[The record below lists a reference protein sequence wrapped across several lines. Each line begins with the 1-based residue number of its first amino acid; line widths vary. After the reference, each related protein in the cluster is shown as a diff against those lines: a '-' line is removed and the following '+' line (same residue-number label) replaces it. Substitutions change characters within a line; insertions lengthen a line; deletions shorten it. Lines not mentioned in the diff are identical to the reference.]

1 MLFYLFIYTLATFGA
16 FAVVVA
22 LTRDSQ
28 TYGDARRARRALERS
43 SVARARRWRV
53 IMLALLGFPI
63 FGGAGF
69 FAKWYVLQAALQAP
83 VRQTTLAVV
92 LVLTTVVSAGY
103 YLWVVGMGRPVVVE
117 LLRDVPSRY
126 RQAVLTNDSTTFLGA
141 GWQQTWELREH
152 FEVIVDSRD
161 IGIRKP
167 DLRAYASASDA
178 LQVAPG
184 RILFVDD
191 LTVNVA
197 AAREAGMQAYRFDT
211 TAPAEAVMDLR
222 TLLDLAG

>member
-1 MLFYLFIYTLATFGA
+1 M
-16 FAVVVA
+16 
-22 LTRDSQ
+22 
-28 TYGDARRARRALERS
+28 
-43 SVARARRWRV
+43 
-53 IMLALLGFPI
+53 
-63 FGGAGF
+63 
-69 FAKWYVLQAALQAP
+69 
-83 VRQTTLAVV
+83 
-92 LVLTTVVSAGY
+92 
-103 YLWVVGMGRPVVVE
+103 
-117 LLRDVPSRY
+117 
-126 RQAVLTNDSTTFLGA
+126 
-141 GWQQTWELREH
+141 REH

>member
-1 MLFYLFIYTLATFGA
+1 MAQAVEVVLWDIGQVVYPSPFERFDDVERHVGLPAGSLPRGPFAATPDGYA
-16 FAVVVA
+16 AVDA
-22 LTRDSQ
+22 GTRDEPE
-28 TYGDARRARRALERS
+28 YWRELELHARTFVPDFDLHASLRDLG
-43 SVARARRWRV
+43 WR
-53 IMLALLGFPI
+53 
-63 FGGAGF
+63 
-69 FAKWYVLQAALQAP
+69 
-83 VRQTTLAVV
+83 
-92 LVLTTVVSAGY
+92 
-103 YLWVVGMGRPVVVE
+103 GMGRPVVVE